1 MNNSADGA
9 PSARQ
14 QAIEDLFDV
23 VRGLPPEERE
33 AQLAAAPVT
42 EAVRA
47 EVRSLLAF
55 DGDTVHIASSSERSI
70 AFDAN
75 SCLGVSVDGFTIRAV
90 IGSGGMG
97 TVFEAEQERPQRL
110 VALKVLRATSARP
123 STARRFLQE
132 SNFLAR
138 LDHPNIAR
146 VIAAG
151 IMRTADATERP
162 YFAMELVEDG
172 RAITRWMQETSPSRE
187 LVLAKF
193 AEACDAVGAGHRAGI
208 AHLDLKPSNLLI
220 GADGRVRVI
229 DYGIAR
235 SLERADQ
242 PVAPLSRESLEQGV
256 VGTPQYMSPEQ
267 FSRDHQAIDSR
278 ADVYA
283 LGLILY
289 ELTTGRLPYETRGL
303 SFQAIA
309 QRVRDAQPV
318 APRLVDAHVPRPLD
332 AIIRRAIARNPASRY
347 GTASELAD
355 DLRRFLAD
363 EPVVAEP
370 MTRVESIARVV
381 RKNKALAS
389 LAVFAFVASLVAAV
403 VAWNAAIDSERASK
417 RSERLAS
424 LANLRSATAA
434 LRESDPAEAARLL
447 DRVRMEDRNW
457 EARHLMASIA
467 RHELYAPLYSEILH
481 LAVAGETGEVA
492 CGVTSGFVVI
502 VDPKN
507 PEPYEI
513 HDLRA
518 DFGDFANKY
527 FPNMAISANGRR
539 VLAPL
544 GSGKLMELDRDRG
557 TWREISGG
565 GPWCADA
572 DGATVVADYGSI
584 MFFPKDATTPSSRV
598 AFNGSPLHVSIAR
611 GARHAAVQLADGT
624 IVMYEI
630 DAVQGVITERWRTKD
645 VFRRPRTIAVADDG
659 SAVVAVSRDPE
670 IVRLNGRDGAMER
683 RGELAGGA
691 VFEIAFARGGETVAA
706 SSWANTIRVID
717 ANTLEIREFV
727 GGTLGHV
734 WGIDYSPDDSR
745 IVGRVIVPV
754 PDPTSD
760 RDVMEWLGG
769 YRIGNPG
776 GTRDFDIGRDVL
788 AACAE
793 MNEGKIYLVDI
804 DGQLGA
810 LHTDDGV
817 VDPIGTVGV
826 DARLLRHVALAAG
839 NDIGAV
845 ESFYIGMSTGVVV
858 RFDRTSDGSIV
869 ERWRT
874 PVFSAGI
881 TALEIS
887 PDQTS
892 VACGTRERTCVVLE
906 AASGEERWRSAL
918 PVGTSG
924 TERQRVSGV
933 AFIDDGQAL
942 VPFSVDSLCHIPVLS
957 LRDGRELRV
966 FSPECVEVES
976 FVSASPER
984 FLGVGVTGAMHAF
997 REGQPIAA
1005 TNVARNGGIISALPS
1020 DDRFL
1025 LAARDGLLRVL
1036 SIKLDESA
1044 EFQRPLRG
1052 IEDLMR
1058 LDLPAGIALAVGFN
1072 PTRDEVAVL
1081 SNRGRLRV
1089 WSGRVDPASVP
1100 RAGVGQLEALKRDEA
1115 RRGSS

>member
-1 MNNSADGA
+1 
-9 PSARQ
+9 
-14 QAIEDLFDV
+14 
-23 VRGLPPEERE
+23 
-33 AQLAAAPVT
+33 
-42 EAVRA
+42 
-47 EVRSLLAF
+47 
-55 DGDTVHIASSSERSI
+55 
-70 AFDAN
+70 
-75 SCLGVSVDGFTIRAV
+75 
-90 IGSGGMG
+90 
-97 TVFEAEQERPQRL
+97 
-110 VALKVLRATSARP
+110 
-123 STARRFLQE
+123 
-132 SNFLAR
+132 
-138 LDHPNIAR
+138 
-146 VIAAG
+146 
-151 IMRTADATERP
+151 
-162 YFAMELVEDG
+162 
-172 RAITRWMQETSPSRE
+172 
-187 LVLAKF
+187 
-193 AEACDAVGAGHRAGI
+193 
-208 AHLDLKPSNLLI
+208 
-220 GADGRVRVI
+220 
-229 DYGIAR
+229 
-235 SLERADQ
+235 
-242 PVAPLSRESLEQGV
+242 
-256 VGTPQYMSPEQ
+256 
-267 FSRDHQAIDSR
+267 
-278 ADVYA
+278 
-283 LGLILY
+283 
-289 ELTTGRLPYETRGL
+289 
-303 SFQAIA
+303 
-309 QRVRDAQPV
+309 
-318 APRLVDAHVPRPLD
+318 
-332 AIIRRAIARNPASRY
+332 
-347 GTASELAD
+347 
-355 DLRRFLAD
+355 
-363 EPVVAEP
+363 
-370 MTRVESIARVV
+370 
-381 RKNKALAS
+381 
-389 LAVFAFVASLVAAV
+389 
-403 VAWNAAIDSERASK
+403 
-417 RSERLAS
+417 
-424 LANLRSATAA
+424 
-434 LRESDPAEAARLL
+434 
-447 DRVRMEDRNW
+447 
-457 EARHLMASIA
+457 
-467 RHELYAPLYSEILH
+467 
-481 LAVAGETGEVA
+481 
-492 CGVTSGFVVI
+492 
-502 VDPKN
+502 
-507 PEPYEI
+507 
-513 HDLRA
+513 
-518 DFGDFANKY
+518 
-527 FPNMAISANGRR
+527 
-539 VLAPL
+539 
-544 GSGKLMELDRDRG
+544 
-557 TWREISGG
+557 
-565 GPWCADA
+565 
-572 DGATVVADYGSI
+572 
-584 MFFPKDATTPSSRV
+584 
-598 AFNGSPLHVSIAR
+598 
-611 GARHAAVQLADGT
+611 
-624 IVMYEI
+624 
-630 DAVQGVITERWRTKD
+630 
-645 VFRRPRTIAVADDG
+645 
-659 SAVVAVSRDPE
+659 
-670 IVRLNGRDGAMER
+670 
-683 RGELAGGA
+683 
-691 VFEIAFARGGETVAA
+691 
-706 SSWANTIRVID
+706 
-717 ANTLEIREFV
+717 
-727 GGTLGHV
+727 
-734 WGIDYSPDDSR
+734 
-745 IVGRVIVPV
+745 
-754 PDPTSD
+754 
-760 RDVMEWLGG
+760 MEWLGG